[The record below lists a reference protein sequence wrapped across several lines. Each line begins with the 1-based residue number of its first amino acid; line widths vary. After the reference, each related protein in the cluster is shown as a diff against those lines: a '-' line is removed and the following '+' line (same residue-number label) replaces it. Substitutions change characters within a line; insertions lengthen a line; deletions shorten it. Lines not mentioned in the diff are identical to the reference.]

1 MELNY
6 WGTDGWSPNKNKNG
20 KNKYDP
26 EILQIS
32 QKPYPF
38 FVMKATIGEA
48 LSVITPVI
56 NRQPFLANCQR
67 LAILLVKSGFYG
79 LVKYAITKI
88 GLPLGILQWA
98 YP

>member
-1 MELNY
+1 M
-6 WGTDGWSPNKNKNG
+6 GGVPIKNKNG
-20 KNKYDP
+20 KNKNDP

-48 LSVITPVI
+48 QSVITPVI

-67 LAILLVKSGFYG
+67 LAILLVKSGFLRLG
-79 LVKYAITKI
+79 KI
-88 GLPLGILQWA
+88 RHN
-98 YP
+98 